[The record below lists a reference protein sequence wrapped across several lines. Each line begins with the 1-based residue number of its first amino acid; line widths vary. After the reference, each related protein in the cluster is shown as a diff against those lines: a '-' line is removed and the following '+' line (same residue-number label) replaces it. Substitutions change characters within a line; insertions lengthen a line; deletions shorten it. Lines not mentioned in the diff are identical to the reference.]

1 MSLDKARPAESADR
15 ADYLANRLDAG
26 SRSGSS
32 QGATGT
38 SPDGQRLARLAGEFE
53 SMLLV
58 QMLREMRKS
67 GSWKDEDDD
76 KSGFGA
82 ETMFETLDTEL
93 ASYITRSQGFG
104 LAKSLEIQVGGGPA
118 AGVNAIVPAQRPSI
132 DLPTVNPDVRSRG
145 SARPAKSADH
155 AQDLANRLDAGS
167 LSDPPQGA
175 EGAGSIDPLAN
186 RVETSGFGW
195 RRDPFSGA
203 TAYHR
208 GVDLRAA
215 YGEPIGAADAGTVV
229 FAGDQR
235 GYGQTVVVEHAN
247 GVRTRYAHLSSLMTE
262 AGAEV
267 KAGEAIGRAGR
278 SGRATGTHLHFEV
291 TQDGRPVDPHTF
303 VAGGLKLEPVTADW
317 GGAHGPTLPGV
328 ASETP
333 SSAE

>member
-1 MSLDKARPAESADR
+1 
-15 ADYLANRLDAG
+15 
-26 SRSGSS
+26 
-32 QGATGT
+32 
-38 SPDGQRLARLAGEFE
+38 
-53 SMLLV
+53 MLLV

-67 GSWKDEDDD
+67 GSWKDEDED
-76 KSGFGA
+76 KAGFGA

-93 ASYITRSQGFG
+93 ASYITKSQGFG
-104 LAKSLEIQVGGGPA
+104 LEKSLEKQVGGGPA
-118 AGVNAIVPAQRPSI
+118 AGVNAIVPAQLPSI
-132 DLPTVNPDVRSRG
+132 DVPDPDVRSRG
-145 SARPAKSADH
+145 P
-155 AQDLANRLDAGS
+155 L
-167 LSDPPQGA
+167 DPPQSA
-175 EGAGSIDPLAN
+175 EGAGLIDPLAN
-186 RVETSGFGW
+186 RVETSPFGW
-195 RRDPFSGA
+195 RRDPFSGV

-291 TQDGRPVDPHTF
+291 TQDGRLVDPHTF

-317 GGAHGPTLPGV
+317 GSANGPTLPGV
-328 ASETP
+328 ASETR
-333 SSAE
+333 SSGAE